1 MNMRTDL
8 PDQSPSHSPDWNSRM
23 LTAAGFMGQSVK
35 AVNMFAS
42 IRSYNLARR
51 LSRGLLRCF
60 YFLSESGLLCPP
72 IATEVYSDQCA
83 CVFGK
88 LKQRDVE

>member
-1 MNMRTDL
+1 MNIRTDL

-42 IRSYNLARR
+42 IRSYNLARS
-51 LSRGLLRCF
+51 LVEASCDASTS
-60 YFLSESGLLCPP
+60 FLSPVC
-72 IATEVYSDQCA
+72 CA
-83 CVFGK
+83 HQLPRRFIRTNVLVF
-88 LKQRDVE
+88 LAS